1 MLTDPRA
8 FARFGALAIVAA
20 AGLLA
25 ACSAGADT
33 IDDVAKSGQ
42 FTIGYR
48 PDAAPFSSLGA
59 DGKPTGYSVAL
70 CTEIAKLVAQAANV
84 KDMKI
89 AYEPVTAESRFMAL
103 TTHKID
109 ILCEGTS
116 ITIQRMETMDFTLQT
131 FSSGTSLMVR
141 ADQNLSDLTQLA
153 GKKVGVLRNTTTAQ
167 ELKFALEQNKIPADV
182 VEFDTHD
189 AGLAALEAKSIDGY
203 FADRELLMGMKSRAK
218 DSGALKVAQDYLT
231 NEPYA
236 LPIRQN
242 DYKLKKIANL
252 ALSRAYRSGKI
263 AEIFHAAFPGR
274 EPSQLLKALYVLQGV
289 PE

>member
-1 MLTDPRA
+1 MLTVPQA
-8 FARFGALAIVAA
+8 FTRIGALTLALA
-20 AGLLA
+20 AGVLA
-25 ACSAGADT
+25 VCTASADT
-33 IDDVAKSGQ
+33 IDDVKKSGQ

-48 PDAAPFSSLGA
+48 ADAAPFSSLGA

-70 CTEIAKLVAQAANV
+70 CVEIAGLVAQAANV
-84 KDMKI
+84 KDMKV
-89 AYEPVTAESRFMAL
+89 AYEQVTAESRFMAL

-116 ITIQRMETMDFTLQT
+116 MTIRRMETMDFTLQT

-141 ADQNLSDLTQLA
+141 ADQNLSNLTELA
-153 GKKVGVLRNTTTAQ
+153 GKKVGVLRNTTTTQ
-167 ELKFALEQNKIPADV
+167 ELKYTLQQNKIAADV

-189 AGLAALEAKSIDGY
+189 AGLAALEAKNIDGY
-203 FADRELLMGMKSRAK
+203 FADRELLMGMKDRAK
-218 DSGALKVAQDYLT
+218 DAGSLKIAQDYLT

-236 LPIRQN
+236 LPVRQN
-242 DYKLKKIANL
+242 DYRLKKIANL

-263 AEIFHAAFPGR
+263 GEIFRAAFPGR

>member
-1 MLTDPRA
+1 MLIGPRA
-8 FARFGALAIVAA
+8 FARFGTLTIIAA

-25 ACSAGADT
+25 AYSADADT

-70 CTEIAKLVAQAANV
+70 CAEIARLVAQAANV

-116 ITIQRMETMDFTLQT
+116 MTIQRMETMDFTLQT
-131 FSSGTSLMVR
+131 FSSGTSLMIR
-141 ADQNLSDLTQLA
+141 ADQNLSNLTQLA
-153 GKKVGVLRNTTTAQ
+153 GKKVGVLRNTTTVQ
-167 ELKFALEQNKIPADV
+167 ELKFTLEQNKIPADV

-218 DSGALKVAQDYLT
+218 DSAALRVAQDYLT

-252 ALSRAYRSGKI
+252 ALSRAYRLGKI

>member
-1 MLTDPRA
+1 MLTDPKA
-8 FARFGALAIVAA
+8 VARLGALTFALV

-25 ACSAGADT
+25 VCTATADT
-33 IDDVAKSGQ
+33 IDDVKKSGQ
-42 FTIGYR
+42 FIIGYR

-59 DGKPTGYSVAL
+59 DGKPVGYSVAL
-70 CTEIAKLVAQAANV
+70 CVEIAKLVGAAANM

-103 TTHKID
+103 STHKID

-116 ITIQRMETMDFTLQT
+116 MTIQRMEAMDFTLQT
-131 FSSGTSLMVR
+131 FSSGTSLMIR
-141 ADQNLSDLTQLA
+141 ADQNLSNLTELA
-153 GKKVGVLRNTTTAQ
+153 DKKVGVLRNTTTAQ
-167 ELKFALEQNKIPADV
+167 ELKFTLEQNKISADV

-203 FADRELLMGMKSRAK
+203 FADRELLLGMKERAK
-218 DSGALKVAQDYLT
+218 DSATLKIAQDYLT

-242 DYKLKKIANL
+242 DYRLKKIANL
-252 ALSRAYRSGKI
+252 ALSRAYRSNRI